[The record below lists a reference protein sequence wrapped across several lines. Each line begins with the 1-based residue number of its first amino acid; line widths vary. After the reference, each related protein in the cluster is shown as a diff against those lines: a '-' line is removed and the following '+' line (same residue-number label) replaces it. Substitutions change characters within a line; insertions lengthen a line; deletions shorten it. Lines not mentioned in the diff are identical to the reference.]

1 MQNKESKFNWKL
13 PLFGAVGFGVGI
25 IIGGIIAYSLFK
37 NFIVLNA
44 MPSSIMGAI
53 GGAALGLALK
63 DKKKVLY
70 LACAGAIGFAIG
82 EAIGLTFKGAMPYS
96 IIGAIGGAA
105 LGLALKDKKKVLYL
119 ACAGAIGFAV
129 SHVINATVQF
139 QIGYTTEFWEVIM
152 VIITGILGYAIAG
165 FTLGLTLAYLEKKE
179 KVSNQ

>member
-44 MPSSIMGAI
+44 MPSSIM
-53 GGAALGLALK
+53 
-63 DKKKVLY
+63 
-70 LACAGAIGFAIG
+70 
-82 EAIGLTFKGAMPYS
+82 
-96 IIGAIGGAA
+96 GAIGGAA